1 MAMDLSL
8 TGQGDSYRITP
19 RSVLGMLWL
28 QTHFES
34 ETWDLICGGQVNL
47 KSDCCDHLCTDALEA
62 GLQVMRIP
70 AVALS

>member
-1 MAMDLSL
+1 MDLSL

>member
-34 ETWDLICGGQVNL
+34 DTWDLICGGQVNL